1 MHEESS
7 KTSVLYQL
15 EKKQKKERGAIQ
27 IRKEVRIS
35 HLFTRPKFLCMIILQ
50 KVDF

>member
-1 MHEESS
+1 MRTAAKLLSYTNW
-7 KTSVLYQL
+7 K
-15 EKKQKKERGAIQ
+15 KKQKKERGAIQ